1 MFLNIYAYSHV
12 PKTISYILAY
22 MRMSYGQ
29 YKMNRCIT
37 IIFFKVDR
45 CVSTATF
52 LEQNPKGLTS
62 PIWCKTIQSLTFTWT
77 RTVDKGKCGYLSNQT
92 RKSSVSVVQ
101 ETCIAI
107 IVITALL
114 IWYVYALCMHVCV
127 CNTLSYGTEIHI
139 IHAS

>member
-1 MFLNIYAYSHV
+1 MYMLILMFLKLYHIFLYTCKC
-12 PKTISYILAY
+12 P
-22 MRMSYGQ
+22 YGQ

-37 IIFFKVDR
+37 IIFFKADR
-45 CVSTATF
+45 YVSTATF

-62 PIWCKTIQSLTFTWT
+62 PIWCKTTQSLTFTWT

-101 ETCIAI
+101 ETCIVI

-114 IWYVYALCMHVCV
+114 ICCVYACMYVH
-127 CNTLSYGTEIHI
+127 NTLSYGTENRDTH
-139 IHAS
+139 HTC